1 MCKLYTKNVRKHL
14 QLVITQLNMQQNR
27 CVHYMQQSRHATD
40 RQVEMAWCGDN
51 DEQGRQSSQRLL

>member
-1 MCKLYTKNVRKHL
+1 
-14 QLVITQLNMQQNR
+14 MQQNR
-27 CVHYMQQSRHATD
+27 CVHYMQQSRHAPD